1 MSKNIKNEKATK
13 KQVIFGFFW
22 RFAERIVAQGVSFIV
37 TLVLARILMPRDYG
51 TVALI
56 VVITNILQ
64 VFVDSGMGNA
74 LIQKQNADEID
85 FSTAFYFNV
94 VVCVI
99 IYSLLFIA
107 SPIIANFYNK
117 PEMLPMLRVAGIT
130 ILISGLKNI
139 QQAYVSRNLIFKKF
153 FFSTIIGT
161 LISAVVGI
169 YMALKGFG
177 AWALI
182 AQTLTNTTIDAFV
195 LWITVKWR
203 PVLAFSFTKFKELFK
218 FGWKLLVSSLLD
230 TVYSNLRQLIIGK
243 MYTSSELA
251 YYNRGKQ
258 LPELATVNIDT
269 SINSVLLPAMSRSQD
284 DKVELKKMTRRA
296 IRISSYIMW
305 PVMIGLMATAN
316 SLVSLILTDKW
327 LPLVPYMR
335 IFCLSFAI
343 WPIHTTNLNAINAMG
358 RSDIFLKLEIV
369 KKIIGMIVLVVTM
382 WFGPLIMAWSMC
394 FTGFIS
400 MFINSYPNR
409 KLMDYKYGEQIKDII
424 PDIILSSIMGVTVY
438 SVEFLHLPTI
448 VTLLVQILLGIV
460 IYIALS
466 KLTKNESFDYIYSYF
481 VKFKNRRN

>member
-1 MSKNIKNEKATK
+1 MSQNIKNEKATK
-13 KQVIFGFFW
+13 KQVVSGFFW
-22 RFAERIVAQGVSFIV
+22 RFGERIAAQGVSFIV
-37 TLVLARILMPRDYG
+37 QLVLARILMPTDYG

-74 LIQKQNADEID
+74 LIQKQDADEVD

-99 IYSLLFIA
+99 IYVILFLI
-107 SPIIANFYNK
+107 SPLISNFYNK
-117 PEMLPMLRVAGIT
+117 PEMTAMLRVAGIT
-130 ILISGLKNI
+130 ILVSGLKNI

-169 YMALKGFG
+169 YLAIKGFG

-182 AQTLTNTTIDAFV
+182 AQTLTNTCIDTLV

-203 PVLAFSFTKFKELFK
+203 PVLKFSFIKFKQLFS

-230 TVYSNLRQLIIGK
+230 TIYSNLRQLIIGK
-243 MYTSSELA
+243 LYSSSELA
-251 YYNRGKQ
+251 FYNRGKQ
-258 LPELATVNIDT
+258 FPELATTNIDT
-269 SINSVLLPAMSRSQD
+269 SINSVLLPTMSRVQD
-284 DKVELKKMTRRA
+284 DKIELKKMTRRA

-316 SLVSLILTDKW
+316 SLVKLILTDKW

-369 KKIIGMIVLVVTM
+369 KKIIGMIVLVTTM
-382 WFGPLIMAWSMC
+382 WFGPIVMAWSMC

-409 KLMDYKYGEQIKDII
+409 KLMNYKYIEQIKDII
-424 PDIILSSIMGVTVY
+424 PDIIISAIMGIIVF
-438 SVEFLHLPTI
+438 SIEFLHLSTI
-448 VTLLVQILLGIV
+448 ITLLIQIFVGV
-460 IYIALS
+460 VVYIALS
-466 KLTKNESFDYIYSYF
+466 KITKNESFDYIYSYI
-481 VKFKNRRN
+481 VKFKNKEK

>member
-1 MSKNIKNEKATK
+1 MSNNIKNERATK
-13 KQVIFGFFW
+13 KQVVFGFFW
-22 RFAERIVAQGVSFIV
+22 RFAERIAAQGVSFIV
-37 TLVLARILMPRDYG
+37 QLVLARILMPSDYG

-94 VVCVI
+94 AVCVI
-99 IYSLLFIA
+99 VYSLLFIA

-182 AQTLTNTTIDAFV
+182 AQTLTNTTIDTFV

-258 LPELATVNIDT
+258 FPELATVNIDT

-369 KKIIGMIVLVVTM
+369 KKIIGMIVLVATM

-424 PDIILSSIMGVTVY
+424 PDIILSSIMGVIVY